1 MAGSYHQYEQWQ
13 SLRKATT
20 MFGPKKQQ
28 HDWMSH
34 LPGHHEK
41 ETPVFKKKQ
50 SWGLLLVG
58 AGFGAGVMYFA
69 DPERG
74 KRRRRVTADRSMGAM
89 RQANRRMM
97 RTQRRATAQLAG
109 KAQELRHLRDQPDDV
124 ANDQML
130 TDRILSTAFRDFDFP
145 HGQVNI
151 NVEDRVAVLHGV
163 LDQPEAIAR
172 LEDAV
177 RKTPGVTRVESY
189 LHLPNTPA
197 PQEGV
202 RH

>member
-1 MAGSYHQYEQWQ
+1 M
-13 SLRKATT
+13 L
-20 MFGPKKQQ
+20 KQ
-28 HDWMSH
+28 
-34 LPGHHEK
+34 
-41 ETPVFKKKQ
+41 KQ
-50 SWGLLLVG
+50 TWGLLLVG
-58 AGFGAGVMYFA
+58 TGFGAGVMYFA

-74 KRRRRVTADRSMGAM
+74 KRRRKVTADRSMGVA
-89 RQANRRMM
+89 RHTSRRMM
-97 RTQRRATAQLAG
+97 RAQRRAAAQITG
-109 KAQELRHLRDQPDDV
+109 KALELRHIRSQPEDV

-163 LDQPEAIAR
+163 LEQPEAITK
-172 LEDAV
+172 LEEAV

>member
-1 MAGSYHQYEQWQ
+1 
-13 SLRKATT
+13 
-20 MFGPKKQQ
+20 MFGSKTQR
-28 HDWMSH
+28 DWMSY
-34 LPGHHEK
+34 LPGYHEEK
-41 ETPVFKKKQ
+41 APMLKQ
-50 SWGLLLVG
+50 KQTWGLVLAG
-58 AGFGAGVMYFA
+58 AGVGAGVMYFA

-74 KRRRRVTADRSMGAM
+74 RRRRKVTADRSMGLI

-97 RTQRRATAQLAG
+97 RAERRTAAQLAG
-109 KAQELRHLRDQPDDV
+109 KAKEIRHFRDQPDDI

-130 TDRILSTAFRDFDFP
+130 TDRILSTAFRDFEYP
-145 HGQVNI
+145 HHQVNI

-163 LDQPEAIAR
+163 LEEPEAINK
-172 LEDAV
+172 LEEAV

-197 PQEGV
+197 PQEGI

>member
-1 MAGSYHQYEQWQ
+1 M
-13 SLRKATT
+13 
-20 MFGPKKQQ
+20 MFGSNTKDR
-28 HDWMSH
+28 DWTSY
-34 LPGHHEK
+34 LPGHRE
-41 ETPVFKKKQ
+41 ETTPILKQKQ
-50 SWGLLLVG
+50 SWGLLL
-58 AGFGAGVMYFA
+58 AGTGLGVGVMYFA

-74 KRRRRVTADRSMGAM
+74 KRRRKVTADRSMGAV
-89 RQANRRMM
+89 RQASRRMM
-97 RTQRRATAQLAG
+97 RTQRRAAARLGG
-109 KAQELRHLRDQPDDV
+109 KAQGIRHFRSQPEDV

-163 LDQPEAIAR
+163 LDQPEAITK
-172 LEDAV
+172 LEEAV
-177 RKTPGVTRVESY
+177 RKTPGVSRVESY

-197 PQEGV
+197 PPEGV